1 VGQQPSFLAYLENG
15 GRGRGDGKSPCEQ
28 KRPESPT
35 PRSSIALRAG
45 SNDFPLCGVN
55 PLDFRGSPAMLAT
68 ADEKAREDASPWVL
82 VQQPRLADELLG
94 G

>member
-1 VGQQPSFLAYLENG
+1 
-15 GRGRGDGKSPCEQ
+15 
-28 KRPESPT
+28 
-35 PRSSIALRAG
+35 
-45 SNDFPLCGVN
+45 
-55 PLDFRGSPAMLAT
+55 MLAT